1 LVPHPQYRD
10 AVAAEIY
17 AVGNETLMNET
28 LLELNQVE
36 VVYDHAVRAVQGISI
51 RVLDG
56 STVGLIGLNGAG
68 KTTSLR
74 AISGFLPSENA
85 TITQGAIRFSGQDIA
100 GWRPDQTASLGI
112 VIVPEHDKVFKTLS
126 VHENIEIGWRTRSPS
141 GTGYSITLSNVYDA
155 FPTLAAHQHRDAIWL
170 SGGERQMLA
179 IATSLIKRPKLL
191 LVDEMSLG
199 LSPWAMADVIA
210 KLKALKA
217 ELGFSLLIVDQ
228 NARAVLEMAD
238 YGYIIENG
246 MIVRDGEA
254 QDLLANSEVQ
264 EFYLG
269 LRQASGESTHP
280 SYRDVKQYRR
290 SRRWWG

>member
-1 LVPHPQYRD
+1 M
-10 AVAAEIY
+10 I
-17 AVGNETLMNET
+17 ET
-28 LLELNQVE
+28 LLEIEQVE
-36 VVYDHAVRAVQGISI
+36 VVYGRVVRAVQGISM
-51 RVLDG
+51 RVLNG

-85 TITQGAIRFSGQDIA
+85 AITQGLIRFSGQDIT
-100 GWRPDQTASLGI
+100 GWRPDQTAALGV

-126 VHENIEIGWRTRSPS
+126 VQENIEIGWRTRLPS
-141 GTGYSITLSNVYDA
+141 SSGYSITLSNVYDA
-155 FPTLAAHQHRDAIWL
+155 FPILAAHRHREAIWL

-179 IATSLIKRPKLL
+179 IATSLMKRPKLL

-199 LSPWAMADVIA
+199 LSPSAQADVIA
-210 KLKALKA
+210 KLKALKV

-228 NARAVLEMAD
+228 NARAVLEMAN

-246 MIVRDGEA
+246 MIVRAGEA
-254 QDLLANSEVQ
+254 QSLLANSEVR

-269 LRQASGESTHP
+269 LRQESGESARP

-290 SRRWWG
+290 TRRWWG